1 MSVSTTT
8 SVTSAHHAVQHPE
21 SDGGAHDFSSDDG
34 LFNLETPD
42 AARDALPTHSLASFL
57 QSGWWPQ
64 CHLPVHEAGC
74 LQGQLLYQRFYAS
87 ELMKKKNP
95 RPGLQLFVPD
105 MANYPSAPWFGGR
118 GSTTANTCLKDR
130 IFSTVLRRFRHPTGG
145 RHASGGYR
153 TEDEGEI
160 ADGQPVGRPKSTSP
174 TVSVSLA
181 HTVYSHASVLLLDDV
196 LFAVDAQT
204 AYHLYHQCL
213 QEDIMKGH
221 TVLLVSHHVH
231 LCTPGA
237 AYIVTLDNGR
247 LLYSGT
253 YDGFQSSGAMGGLV
267 QSIETAREDEKKE
280 KVIEEADVPL
290 KTDSVSSSTDSS
302 ATVAATPAKA
312 RKPPRKLIEDE
323 KRAVGH
329 IGHDIWEFK
338 DLTKHLKKMMVLSVL
353 PTFSTN
359 VSLLEA
365 VLFTHIRFH
374 NTLSCG
380 RILNRFGKDFKGTD
394 SNLSDNFG

>member
-1 MSVSTTT
+1 MTFCAWDYSRSYLTR
-8 SVTSAHHAVQHPE
+8 QIIP
-21 SDGGAHDFSSDDG
+21 
-34 LFNLETPD
+34 
-42 AARDALPTHSLASFL
+42 LP
-57 QSGWWPQ
+57 
-64 CHLPVHEAGC
+64 
-74 LQGQLLYQRFYAS
+74 
-87 ELMKKKNP
+87 
-95 RPGLQLFVPD
+95 
-105 MANYPSAPWFGGR
+105 PWFGGR
-118 GSTTANTCLKDR
+118 GSTTANTRLKDR
-130 IFSTVLRRFRHPTGG
+130 VFSTVLRRFRHPTGG
-145 RHASGGYR
+145 RHASGGYH

-160 ADGQPVGRPKSTSP
+160 ADVVDASGP

-181 HTVYSHASVLLLDDV
+181 RAVYSRASVLLLDNV
-196 LFAVDAQT
+196 LSAVDAQT
-204 AYHLYHQCL
+204 AYHLYHRCL
-213 QEDIMKGH
+213 QEDIMKGC

-237 AYIVTLDNGR
+237 AYIVALDNGR
-247 LLYSGT
+247 LLYSGA

-290 KTDSVSSSTDSS
+290 KMDSVSSSTDSS

-312 RKPPRKLIEDE
+312 RKPPRKLVEDE

-338 DLTKHLKKMMVLSVL
+338 DLIKHLEKSGSPMYYIGVYALMMVLSVL

-365 VLFTHIRFH
+365 VLFAHIRFH
-374 NTLSCG
+374 DTLSRG
-380 RILNRFGKDFKGTD
+380 RILNRFGKDFEGID
-394 SNLSDNFG
+394 SNLSDNFGRTITHTLSSIVTFVVIIYVGGPAFLLAIVILGYLFYNGEWPCLVSVSSRLFMFIYSW